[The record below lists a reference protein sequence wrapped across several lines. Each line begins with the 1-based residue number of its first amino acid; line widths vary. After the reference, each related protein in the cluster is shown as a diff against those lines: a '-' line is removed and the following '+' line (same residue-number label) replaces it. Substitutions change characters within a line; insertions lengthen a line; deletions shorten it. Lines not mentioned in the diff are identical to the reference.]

1 MEYQYYSDN
10 SYMCMTVLKGECAI
24 IDCFSVHE
32 TAVKLSPISDSG
44 DVDTINP
51 MLVS

>member
-24 IDCFSVHE
+24 IVHE